1 MAARV
6 NLIKPCLSERFSGLI
21 WKVQVHQSGVIGI
34 ETRDTELKQVSF
46 SAFNFK
52 TGETYFK
59 QLTYDEKWNLSLA
72 FASERNLILSAR
84 EHSETPENK
93 GLISIQTLDG
103 SIRWQKYNISLNQTQ
118 EAGLQVYDSRL
129 QPRKYYWIDHLS
141 GEIINTPSNH
151 EASEELLFP
160 EIDPS
165 FVIPSFIERGILAG
179 ELVVLRHSGKV
190 FLSFHERD
198 GDFFKQRLIVFQ
210 DDKVLID
217 DILISGIQK
226 LQPEAFFIQQNHLFY
241 IRHKEEMVTYL
252 V

>member
-21 WKVQVHQSGVIGI
+21 WKVQVHQSGVLGI
-34 ETRDTELKQVSF
+34 ETRNTELKQVSF

-59 QLTYDEKWNLSLA
+59 DQTYDEKWNLSLA
-72 FASERNLILSAR
+72 FAGERNLILSAR

-93 GLISIQTLDG
+93 GVISIHTLDG
-103 SIRWQKYNISLNQTQ
+103 SIRWQKFNISLNQVG
-118 EAGLQVYDSRL
+118 EAGLQVYDSRF
-129 QPRKYYWIDHLS
+129 QPRKYFWVDHIS
-141 GEIINTPSNH
+141 GEIITAPLLH
-151 EASEELLFP
+151 EAVENLFFP
-160 EIDPS
+160 ETDPF
-165 FVIPSFIERGILAG
+165 FVIPSFIEHGFLVG
-179 ELVVLRHSGKV
+179 ELVVLTHSGKV

-198 GDFFKQRLIVFQ
+198 GEFFKQRIVVYQ

-241 IRHKEEMVTYL
+241 IRQKEEMVTYL